1 MRTGFIRRNQIAGTY
16 ESAIF
21 RLPAIWWQRI
31 RFRAQL
37 RADMVDAAD
46 LLDDIGINLFD
57 AQAEAMRFFWEPVI
71 LTRPPSTS
79 PDVAPEVGGA
89 PGLEMESVGMSMNL
103 QSDMYVRKA
112 ASRAD
117 IARAA
122 RLEAKSEVEV
132 G

>member
-1 MRTGFIRRNQIAGTY
+1 
-16 ESAIF
+16 
-21 RLPAIWWQRI
+21 
-31 RFRAQL
+31 
-37 RADMVDAAD
+37 
-46 LLDDIGINLFD
+46 
-57 AQAEAMRFFWEPVI
+57 
-71 LTRPPSTS
+71 
-79 PDVAPEVGGA
+79 
-89 PGLEMESVGMSMNL
+89 MSMNL

>member
-1 MRTGFIRRNQIAGTY
+1 
-16 ESAIF
+16 
-21 RLPAIWWQRI
+21 
-31 RFRAQL
+31 
-37 RADMVDAAD
+37 
-46 LLDDIGINLFD
+46 
-57 AQAEAMRFFWEPVI
+57 MRFFWEPVI